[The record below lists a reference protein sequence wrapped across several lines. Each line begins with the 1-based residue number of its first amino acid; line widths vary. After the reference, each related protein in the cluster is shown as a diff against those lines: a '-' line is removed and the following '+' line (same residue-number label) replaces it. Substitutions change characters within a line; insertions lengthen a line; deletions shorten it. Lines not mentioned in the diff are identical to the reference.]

1 MRLRNI
7 AALIHAR
14 NMEFVRDKGSFIWN
28 MALPIFLIFGFA
40 FAFGR
45 GDQEVFTVGVYGS
58 GIDHPFL
65 QLEDINFVEYDSLEM
80 AQNRLRRHQLALLL
94 NMNEQ
99 SYLIN
104 ELSAESR
111 VVEQLFQGYSIE
123 PGIWQRQTISGEAIR
138 YIDWLVP
145 GVLAMNMMF
154 SGLFG
159 VGFVIVRYRKNGVL
173 KRLKAT
179 PLQPLEFVVSQIIS
193 RVLIVVLSA
202 SVVFIGTN
210 LFLKFVMQ
218 GSYLTLLL
226 LAIASVTSIISL
238 GLVFASRIKNEELA
252 GGLLNIAVWPMMIF
266 SGIFFSLEGTP
277 PILQQIANIFPLTHF
292 LQAARAVM
300 LDGATLLEVVPNL
313 LILFGMTLIFLLVAS
328 FLFKWE

>member
-1 MRLRNI
+1 
-7 AALIHAR
+7 
-14 NMEFVRDKGSFIWN
+14 MEFVRDKGSFIWN

-45 GDQEVFTVGVYGS
+45 GDQQVFTVGIYGS
-58 GIDHPFL
+58 GVDHPFL
-65 QLEDINFVEYDSLEM
+65 QLEDINFIEYDSLEV
-80 AQNRLRRHQLALLL
+80 AQNRLQRHQLSLLL
-94 NMNEQ
+94 NLDEQ
-99 SYLIN
+99 SYAIN

-111 VVEQLFQGYSIE
+111 VVEQLFQGYAEDYSIAPE
-123 PGIWQRQTISGEAIR
+123 GWQRQAISGQAIR

-179 PLQPLEFVVSQIIS
+179 PLQPMEFVISQIVS

-202 SVVFIGTN
+202 SVVFSGTN
-210 LFLKFVMQ
+210 LFLRFVMH

-226 LAIASVTSIISL
+226 LATVAVTSIISL
-238 GLVFASRIKNEELA
+238 GLVFASRIRSEELA
-252 GGLLNIAVWPMMIF
+252 GGLLNIVVWPMMIF

-277 PILQQIANIFPLTHF
+277 PILQQVANILPLTHF
-292 LQAARAVM
+292 LRAARSVM
-300 LDGATLLEVVPNL
+300 LDGATLLEIVPSL
-313 LILFGMTLIFLLVAS
+313 LIMLGMTLLFLLMAS
-328 FLFKWE
+328 LFFKWE

>member
-1 MRLRNI
+1 MRLRNVI
-7 AALIHAR
+7 ALIHAR

-58 GIDHPFL
+58 GANHPFI
-65 QLEDINFVEYDSLEM
+65 QIEDINFVEYDSLEV
-80 AQNRLRRHQLALLL
+80 AKNRLRRHQLALLL
-94 NMNEQ
+94 NLNDQ
-99 SYLIN
+99 SYLTN

-111 VVEQLFQGYSIE
+111 IAEQLFQGHNIE
-123 PGIWQRQTISGEAIR
+123 QEWQRQTISGEAIR

-179 PLQPLEFVVSQIIS
+179 PLQPLEFVISQIVS

-202 SVVFIGTN
+202 SVVFTGTN
-210 LFLKFVMQ
+210 LFLKFVMH

-226 LAIASVTSIISL
+226 LASISVTTVISL

-252 GGLLNIAVWPMMIF
+252 GGLLNIVVWPMMIF

-277 PILQQIANIFPLTHF
+277 PILQRVANIFPLTHF

-300 LDGATLLEVVPNL
+300 LDGATLLEVTPNL
-313 LILFGMTLIFLLVAS
+313 LILSGMTLIFLLIAS
-328 FLFKWE
+328 LLFKWE